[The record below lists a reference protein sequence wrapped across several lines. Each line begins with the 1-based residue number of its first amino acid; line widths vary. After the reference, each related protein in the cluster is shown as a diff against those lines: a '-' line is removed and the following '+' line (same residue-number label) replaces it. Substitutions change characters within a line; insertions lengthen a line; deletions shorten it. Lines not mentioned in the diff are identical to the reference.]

1 MSAKSYISFA
11 SLDDIRDQVYLLS
24 IGHAYLCDAPVL
36 KKIGA
41 AIDSRLDE
49 LREEILSLKKQFPG
63 KFESEVDTEGILQE
77 LRDAARQLQKADD
90 SGAGQ
95 DNVGAL
101 GEKLEKIVHSMTD
114 AIRAVQTQVEGTGLK
129 YTAKDA
135 VLGLLK
141 DRQPIPRRLSAA
153 INPANVMKLL
163 GLIFL
168 LMIILFFS
176 LFLTMEREGDLITA
190 TGLDEG
196 AIRSRQKTVSEL
208 ISQRDEMYKSI
219 EAIKT
224 DNMSRR
230 EKIDIMALS
239 IEAHEV
245 DERIQNLLVEI
256 KRYEDRVRENQ
267 KKISQ
272 MEQKSFLRRL
282 IRQ

>member
-24 IGHAYLCDAPVL
+24 IGNAYLCDAPVL
-36 KKIGA
+36 KKIGL

-49 LREEILSLKKQFPG
+49 LRGEILSLKKKFPG

-90 SGAGQ
+90 SGDGQ

-101 GEKLEKIVHSMTD
+101 GEKLEKMVQSMTE

-208 ISQRDEMYKSI
+208 ISQRDEMYKRI

-239 IEAHEV
+239 IEAHEM

-256 KRYEDRVRENQ
+256 KRYEERVRENR

>member
-24 IGHAYLCDAPVL
+24 IGNAYLCDAPVL
-36 KKIGA
+36 KKIGV

-176 LFLTMEREGDLITA
+176 LFLTMERKGDLITA